1 MHRDSIFTMDE
12 FEIAKSAVFS
22 YVVDLLVDMS
32 DPPED
37 EEEDAYED
45 MEAVASVLFEGLDLT
60 VINVEGNVFTVT
72 LNVS

>member
-1 MHRDSIFTMDE
+1 MSMDE

-22 YVVDLLVDMS
+22 YVVDLLVDMA
-32 DPPED
+32 DPPEE

-45 MEAVASVLFEGLDLT
+45 MATVASVLFEGLDLT
-60 VINVEGNVFTVT
+60 VINVDGNVFTVT